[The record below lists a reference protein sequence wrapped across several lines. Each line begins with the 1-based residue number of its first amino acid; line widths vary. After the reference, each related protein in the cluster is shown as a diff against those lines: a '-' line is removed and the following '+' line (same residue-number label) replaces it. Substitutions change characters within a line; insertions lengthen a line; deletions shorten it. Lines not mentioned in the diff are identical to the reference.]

1 MSVFEVT
8 FHDSLSDEEVEKRV
22 GQIKGW
28 IDDQSLSDD
37 DIRRKIASMKDTT
50 IFGNRTFIFDHDRSS
65 VYPSIISGGDTFRLS
80 PIPDRSNINLETW
93 LKKKKGKDK

>member
-22 GQIKGW
+22 NQIKDW

-37 DIRRKIASMKDTT
+37 DIRRKIASMKNTT
-50 IFGNRTFIFDHDRSS
+50 IFGNRTFIFDYDRLSI
-65 VYPSIISGGDTFRLS
+65 YPSIINGGNTFRLPLVS
-80 PIPDRSNINLETW
+80 DRSNINLETW
-93 LKKKKGKDK
+93 LKKKKGKGK

>member
-22 GQIKGW
+22 SQIKGW

-37 DIRRKIASMKDTT
+37 DIKRKIASMKDTT

-65 VYPSIISGGDTFRLS
+65 VHPSIINGGSTFRLPPVS
-80 PIPDRSNINLETW
+80 DRSNVNLETW
-93 LKKKKGKDK
+93 LKKKKGKDR